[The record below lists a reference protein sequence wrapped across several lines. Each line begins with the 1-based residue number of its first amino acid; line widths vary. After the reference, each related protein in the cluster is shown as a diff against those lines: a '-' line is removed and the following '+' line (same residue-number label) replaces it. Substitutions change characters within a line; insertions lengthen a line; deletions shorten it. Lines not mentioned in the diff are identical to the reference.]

1 MENLFLVKRVHTHL
15 SVLDSTE
22 SLVFRVVLPV
32 WSVIM
37 TRGGHSKQLMD
48 ES

>member
-1 MENLFLVKRVHTHL
+1 MENLFLVKRVHTHM

-32 WSVIM
+32 LERHNDK
-37 TRGGHSKQLMD
+37 RGPLKTTHG
-48 ES
+48 